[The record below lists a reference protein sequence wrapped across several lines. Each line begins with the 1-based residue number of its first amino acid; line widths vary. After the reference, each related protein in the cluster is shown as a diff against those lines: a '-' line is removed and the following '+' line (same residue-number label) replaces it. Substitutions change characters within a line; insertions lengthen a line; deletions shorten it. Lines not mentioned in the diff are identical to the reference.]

1 MSHFTVLVV
10 LPKEGLEKF
19 EDSNEHSG
27 DDEWR
32 NAYNHQWFH
41 PQLEGAL
48 APYNEQPENESDY
61 IERDEELNERASKI
75 YASYMNKD
83 WTQLAEDIN
92 EEKDRREGF
101 ERKADV
107 SDRASEGGFRKY
119 TESEI
124 ATKLEPF
131 DKIYQL
137 MASEK
142 FDLNKEEHQEIFKE
156 LFCYSSEIVWSLD
169 DNNEIYDVFYSNP
182 YAKWDWWVVGGRW
195 RRMGDNG
202 LFSDLSEFTKE
213 EQIPFWK
220 EELGTFKLHDIEKE
234 LDIDRDN
241 ISKEEYDKAI
251 EEYLND
257 KNNKIVRFW
266 DTSEGTGD
274 KAIPKEYYNNQDLLS
289 MVTRKKESTWA
300 MLFPEEGWIEAGE
313 MGWFGMSSLD
323 SKDLDEK
330 EEAIR
335 DQNALTDNLIEKYKD
350 THIGLVVD
358 CHI

>member
-1 MSHFTVLVV
+1 MSHFTVTVV

-41 PQLEGAL
+41 PELEGAL

-75 YASYMNKD
+75 YSSYRNKE
-83 WTQLAEDIN
+83 WTQLAEAIN
-92 EEKDRREGF
+92 EEKDRREGW
-101 ERKADV
+101 ERKASVVDK
-107 SDRASEGGFRKY
+107 DTEGGFRKY

-131 DKIYQL
+131 DKIYQI

-142 FDLNKEEHQEIFKE
+142 FDLNKEEHQELFKE
-156 LFCYSSEIVWSLD
+156 LFCHSSEILWSLD
-169 DNNEIYDVFYSNP
+169 EPIHEQFDYEIYDVFYSNP
-182 YAKWDWWVVGGRW
+182 QAKWDWWVVGGRW
-195 RRMGDNG
+195 RSMGDNG
-202 LFSDLSEFTKE
+202 LFTDLSVFTETKE
-213 EQIPFWK
+213 IPYWK
-220 EELGTFKLHDIEKE
+220 EELGFKLHSIEQE
-234 LDIDRDN
+234 LDIDRNN

-251 EEYLND
+251 TEYIKENE
-257 KNNKIVRFW
+257 IVRFY
-266 DTSEGTGD
+266 DRETNE
-274 KAIPKEYYNNQDLLS
+274 PKEYYKTEDLLT
-289 MVTRKKESTWA
+289 MVTRRVESTWA
-300 MLFPEEGWIEAGE
+300 MLFPEEGWLEASE
-313 MGWFGMSSLD
+313 MGWFGTSSLD
-323 SKDLDEK
+323 RLNLGET
-330 EEAIR
+330 EQAMN
-335 DQNALTDNLIEKYKD
+335 DQLALTDNLIEKYKD

>member
-41 PQLEGAL
+41 PQLESAL

-61 IERDEELNERASKI
+61 LERDVDICETATEVYSAYLNKSW
-75 YASYMNKD
+75 D
-83 WTQLAEDIN
+83 TLAELHN
-92 EEKDRREGF
+92 GRRELIEKW
-101 ERKADV
+101 ERNASV
-107 SDRASEGGFRKY
+107 SDLKAEGGFRKY

-124 ATKLEPF
+124 ATKLEPI
-131 DKIYQL
+131 DKLYEL

-142 FDLNKEEHQEIFKE
+142 FEIKNEEHQELFKE
-156 LFCYSSEIVWSLD
+156 IYCDSSEIEIDNDTIYNVW
-169 DNNEIYDVFYSNP
+169 YSNP
-182 YAKWDWWVVGGRW
+182 QAKWDWWVVGGRW
-195 RRMGDNG
+195 RSMGDNG
-202 LFSDLSEFTKE
+202 LFTDLNVFLETKE
-213 EQIPFWK
+213 IPYWK
-220 EELGTFKLHDIEKE
+220 EELSFKLYDIEKE
-234 LDIDRDN
+234 LDIDREN
-241 ISKEEYDKAI
+241 ITKEEYDKAI
-251 EEYLND
+251 TEYI
-257 KNNKIVRFW
+257 KENKIVRFYDS
-266 DTSEGTGD
+266 DTKE
-274 KAIPKEYYNNQDLLS
+274 PKEYYKSEDLLT

-300 MLFPEEGWIEAGE
+300 VLFPEEGWLEAGE

-323 SKDLDEK
+323 SLDLK
-330 EEAIR
+330 ETEQAKG
-335 DQNALTDNLIEKYKD
+335 DQYALTDNLIKKYAD